1 MLENLTLINT
11 NRKDVGKM
19 DRRIENTKETIRS
32 SLIRLSVTKPY
43 PEITVRELCAA
54 AKINRST
61 FYAHYKNTREV
72 LEDIERRSL
81 EGNDWYHSLDRENR
95 QKTLEYL
102 KKHKEVFS
110 LLLDYGT
117 IKLRLLKNSIANNRK
132 TLETFGG
139 NVSEDDVIIATILTV
154 SSTLE
159 AFRYMVNSGRSYD
172 MDRILQYMI
181 VISNQR
187 YKELNND
194 GQIEY

>member
-1 MLENLTLINT
+1 
-11 NRKDVGKM
+11 M